1 MNDFFVAQTKH
12 TPELDFRYSAHT
24 LSLKGES
31 FPENAIMF
39 YGGILNQVRE
49 YLASLDKTD
58 VQVNVNLTYFNSA
71 STKLIFKLF
80 SEFNEACIKGNFVTV
95 NWHFDEEDDTLREFG
110 EEIQDEYT
118 SLVVNLHSMSST

>member
-12 TPELDFRYSAHT
+12 TPELDFRYSANT

-39 YGGILNQVRE
+39 YGGVLNQVRQ

-110 EEIQDEYT
+110 EEIQEEYT
-118 SLVVNLHSMSST
+118 SLVVNLNSMSST